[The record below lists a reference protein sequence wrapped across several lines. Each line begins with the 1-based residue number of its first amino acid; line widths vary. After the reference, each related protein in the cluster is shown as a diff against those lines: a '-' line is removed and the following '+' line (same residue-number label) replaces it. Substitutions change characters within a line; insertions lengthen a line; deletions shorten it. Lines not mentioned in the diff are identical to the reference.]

1 MEVKHLAYFA
11 EVTRT
16 GSFTRAA
23 ENLYI
28 TQPALSRIVKSL
40 EEELGVVLFIRSR
53 KKLILTKA
61 GKIVYDHAVKFQAQF
76 AELKSELNE
85 YVTQREGHI
94 RIGLPTIA
102 DVGFFSELISSF
114 HQDHPE
120 VVFQL
125 EEDGSKAIEE
135 KVMEAKLDFGVAVL
149 PEEHALIDYF
159 AIVEEYLCLV
169 VPATHPMA
177 SRESVKLT
185 ELENEKFIMFTQDFA
200 LRNILVAALKDAGM
214 KPRIVSETS
223 QLDFIEEM
231 IAADLG
237 ITLLPESVA
246 AQLTDE
252 VVSIDIEQPRVA
264 WNLAFIWKK
273 DAHLSQIA
281 RAFIQFTHEKL
292 LERKI
297 V

>member
-40 EEELGVVLFIRSR
+40 EEELGVELFIRAR

-61 GKIVYDHAVKFQAQF
+61 GKIVYDHALKLQDQF
-76 AELKSELNE
+76 TELKEELDA

-94 RIGLPTIA
+94 RIGLPTVA
-102 DVGFFSELISSF
+102 DVVFFSELISSF
-114 HQDHPE
+114 HKDHPD

-135 KVMEAKLDFGVAVL
+135 KVMEAKLDFGVVVL

-159 AIVEEYLCLV
+159 TIVEEYLCLV
-169 VPATHPMA
+169 VPATHHLAPR
-177 SRESVKLT
+177 SSVQLS
-185 ELENEKFIMFTQDFA
+185 ELQHEKFIMFTHDFT
-200 LRNILVAALKDAGM
+200 LRDILVNALKDAGM
-214 KPRIVSETS
+214 EPKIVSETS

-231 IAADLG
+231 IAANMG

-246 AQLTDE
+246 GQLTSD
-252 VVSIDIEQPRVA
+252 VISISIERPRVA

-297 V
+297 

>member
-40 EEELGVVLFIRSR
+40 EEELGVELFIRAR

-61 GKIVYDHAVKFQAQF
+61 GKIVYDHALKLQDQF
-76 AELKSELNE
+76 TELKEELDA

-94 RIGLPTIA
+94 RIGLPTVA
-102 DVGFFSELISSF
+102 DVVFFSELISSF
-114 HQDHPE
+114 HKDHPD

-135 KVMEAKLDFGVAVL
+135 KVMEAKLDFGVVVL

-159 AIVEEYLCLV
+159 TIVEEYLCLV
-169 VPATHPMA
+169 VPATHHLAPR
-177 SRESVKLT
+177 SSVQLS
-185 ELENEKFIMFTQDFA
+185 ELQHEKFIMFTHDFT
-200 LRNILVAALKDAGM
+200 LRDILVNALKDAGM
-214 KPRIVSETS
+214 EPKIVSETS

-231 IAADLG
+231 IAANMG

-246 AQLTDE
+246 GQLTSD
-252 VVSIDIEQPRVA
+252 VISISIEQPRVA

-297 V
+297 